1 MRKYIVLGVIL
12 LFMSTAWLGLSKFAD
27 MVRASVEKQMTEVI
41 QKTIQR
47 SVDTQFAQFRE
58 EYKNDIRKIEEER
71 QLDKMLADK
80 GSSSLD
86 SVGNGWVYVDVPIE
100 PPTPSAEVGKDSEQR
115 LTRKIRAELSA
126 EFSGAIKAEA
136 KRADSC
142 AIDYNTLM
150 TRYNALDRQ
159 VKDYNEW
166 VDQYN
171 ESIGYT
177 K

>member
-1 MRKYIVLGVIL
+1 MRKYAALGIVLLIVA
-12 LFMSTAWLGLSKFAD
+12 SVWLGLSKFAS
-27 MVRASVEKQMTEVI
+27 MVRASVEHQMTELI
-41 QKTIQR
+41 QTTIQR

-71 QLDKMLADK
+71 RLDEMLANK

-86 SVGNGWVYVDVPIE
+86 SIGNGWVYVNVPVE
-100 PPTPSAEVGKDSEQR
+100 TSAPSAEVGKDSEQR

-126 EFSGAIKAEA
+126 EFSGAIKSES
-136 KRADSC
+136 KRADQL

-150 TRYNALDRQ
+150 ARYNALDLQ
-159 VKDYNEW
+159 VEDYNKW

-171 ESIGYT
+171 ESMGY
-177 K
+177 KK